1 MCLMLNRSKV
11 SLKKAK
17 DALETFEICN
27 GEEWLDSACFDTQ
40 QAVEFLLK
48 GILLGYGVPFEPTHD
63 INYLVS
69 LLDETGFTF
78 SKHDDLVMLSATL
91 TSWEEGSRYGKGVKT
106 SVSTVR
112 RMHNIYDDILRTFLS
127 IQEKNQKNDNVKDR
141 NA

>member
-40 QAVEFLLK
+40 QAIELLLK
-48 GILLGYGVPFEPTHD
+48 GILLGYGVKFEHSHD
-63 INYLVS
+63 INYLLS
-69 LLDETGFTF
+69 LLDNTEFTF
-78 SKHDDLVMLSATL
+78 SKHDDLMMLSATL

-106 SVSTVR
+106 SVNTVR
-112 RMHNIYDDILRTFLS
+112 RMHNIYDDILQSFLS
-127 IQEKNQKNDNVKDR
+127 VQETNQS
-141 NA
+141 